1 MIEGLIGKKIG
12 MTQTFDEEGNV
23 APITVIRVGPC
34 TVIQKKTKEKDGYS
48 AIQLGL
54 IEEKGRKK
62 ATKPLVGHY
71 EKSGVPPMKI
81 LREFQFAEKGEV
93 KEGDQFFVDIFQV
106 GEKVHVVGMSKGKG
120 FAGVVKRW
128 GFHGGKATHGSM
140 FHRRPGSTGASAYP
154 SRVMKGKKLP
164 GQLGNSR
171 VTVKNLK
178 VIQADKENNLLV
190 VKGAVP
196 GASGG
201 YLLIKKANF
210 HPESPIPDQIKAEQ
224 PIPEKSKPEEPKPE
238 HRKPEEPKTEQI
250 EAKKPEAEQPE
261 KPTPEEPKE
270 SKPEE
275 PEIKEPEKPTAEKAE
290 EPKLEKPEAEEPEKR
305 TPEKSEE
312 PEEPKEPKPKE
323 PEIEEPKKGEEPDK
337 SSTEQPE
344 VKEPE
349 EPKEQKPEELE
360 IEKPDKSEQTKPESP
375 QPDSSE
381 KEKKE

>member
-81 LREFQFAEKGEV
+81 LKEFQFAEKGEV

-128 GFHGGKATHGSM
+128 GFHSGKASHGSM
-140 FHRRPGSTGASAYP
+140 FHRRPGSIGASAFP
-154 SRVMKGKKLP
+154 SRVVKGKKLP
-164 GQLGNSR
+164 GQMGNRR

-224 PIPEKSKPEEPKPE
+224 PMSEKPKPEEP
-238 HRKPEEPKTEQI
+238 
-250 EAKKPEAEQPE
+250 
-261 KPTPEEPKE
+261 
-270 SKPEE
+270 
-275 PEIKEPEKPTAEKAE
+275 
-290 EPKLEKPEAEEPEKR
+290 
-305 TPEKSEE
+305 
-312 PEEPKEPKPKE
+312 
-323 PEIEEPKKGEEPDK
+323 
-337 SSTEQPE
+337 STEQPE
-344 VKEPE
+344 ELSPE
-349 EPKEQKPEELE
+349 EPE
-360 IEKPDKSEQTKPESP
+360 IEKPDKSEQVEPESS
-375 QPDSSE
+375 QPESSKE
-381 KEKKE
+381 EKKE